1 MKKALLSIAAAALT
15 LAPAAGLA
23 RPQWVPI
30 SADGKCHANYNAI
43 RKNGPI
49 FVVPFSCDTEDA
61 GKVAGESHLVCAAWS
76 YFLVVEGRP
85 AKAPGPIEKDSVA
98 ESAAYLVCK

>member
-1 MKKALLSIAAAALT
+1 MLRPAAFALPLLLA

-23 RPQWVPI
+23 RPQWVPL

-43 RKNGPI
+43 RKDGPV

-61 GKVAGESHLVCAAWS
+61 GKVAGEFFISCPFWY
-76 YFLVVEGRP
+76 YFMQVGRRIV
-85 AKAPGPIEKDSVA
+85 KALGPIEKDSVG